1 MDAVALGSVP
11 IPGESPAGFDA
22 KFEPEYEAVLS
33 EINKLGSATQTEPI
47 SWAKVE
53 EQAES
58 ILSGKSKDILMAAY
72 LGVALQKLHGLQG
85 LCEAMNLFSALFTS
99 FWETAFPPLKRLR
112 RRTNAFEWWHE
123 RAYAGVLALDDSL
136 PPLSD
141 AFFHEL
147 LDALDRLDQLAGE
160 LLPDALPLRDLREA
174 IRRLPSLPPESV
186 PQPSPSDDGQSGESA
201 AEKEPVRETSAAEK
215 AEPEDAAAASAEVS
229 SSPEPALSSEK
240 SEETGKPAS
249 VSEPASPAAAP
260 QPASPAAPVAP
271 VSSPAPAVPAASSAA
286 ESDDARAARK
296 AFVDTAC
303 RYAFLA
309 HKDSAQDPQPWQ
321 ILRIAL
327 WGGVAAL
334 PLSENGQTYLPAP
347 DSVRVEALHNLLKSG
362 KLVEAA
368 LGAEDLF
375 ASSLFCL
382 DAQAIIDEALEKLG
396 TEFASAREVVRE
408 ETLRFVRRLEGV
420 ETLSF
425 TDGTPFAS
433 EKTRAWL
440 QTLAQRAPSGARASD
455 TGGASPSGA
464 AAVSDDAVSAVVAEA
479 ERLFNDNFV
488 VEALA
493 TLDRAQGTS
502 LAVNMVFRVE
512 QLRLLCRAGEAAV
525 AVALARA
532 LLEEADRRELET
544 WDRSRAVEVLTAVHE
559 AFVLARDEDG
569 ARAVHERISRLS
581 PSAAVGLRQ

>member
-1 MDAVALGSVP
+1 MDAAALGSSP

-22 KFEPEYEAVLS
+22 KFEPEYEAVLA

-53 EQAES
+53 DLAVS

-72 LGVALQKLHGLQG
+72 LGAALQKMHGLQG
-85 LCEAMNLFSALFTS
+85 LCDAMNLFSALFTS
-99 FWETAFPPLKRLR
+99 FWETAFPPLNRLR

-123 RAYAGVLALDDSL
+123 RAYAEVQALDDSL

-147 LDALDRLDQLAGE
+147 LDALDKLDQLAGE
-160 LLPDALPLRDLREA
+160 LMPDAMPLRDLREA
-174 IRRLPSLPPESV
+174 IRRLPSQPPQSA
-186 PQPSPSDDGQSGESA
+186 PQPSSAEDGRSGEKTA
-201 AEKEPVRETSAAEK
+201 GNEPVREPSAEEKSAPEAATAEPVEAPSAAGP
-215 AEPEDAAAASAEVS
+215 AVS
-229 SSPEPALSSEK
+229 SESAALPEK
-240 SEETGKPAS
+240 DVKP
-249 VSEPASPAAAP
+249 EN
-260 QPASPAAPVAP
+260 P
-271 VSSPAPAVPAASSAA
+271 VSSPASSSAESTPQPAPRQAASSAS
-286 ESDDARAARK
+286 ESEDARAARR
-296 AFVDTAC
+296 AFVDASC

-334 PLSENGQTYLPAP
+334 PLAENGQTYLPAP
-347 DSVRVEALHNLLKSG
+347 DAVRLEALHNLLNSG

-382 DAQAIIDEALEKLG
+382 DAQALIDEALEKLG
-396 TEFASAREVVRE
+396 TDFASAREVVRE

-425 TDGTPFAS
+425 SDGTPFAS

-440 QTLAQRAPSGARASD
+440 QTLSQRAPSGGQAA
-455 TGGASPSGA
+455 GNGAVPSSGA
-464 AAVSDDAVSAVVAEA
+464 AAVSDDAVLGVMAEA
-479 ERLFNDNFV
+479 ERLFNDNLV

-512 QLRLLCRAGEAAV
+512 QLRLLCRAGESAV
-525 AVALARA
+525 AVALARD
-532 LLEEADRRELET
+532 LLEESDRRELET
-544 WDRSRAVEVLTAVHE
+544 WDRARAVEVLTAVHD
-559 AFVLARDEDG
+559 AFVLARDEEG
-569 ARAVHERISRLS
+569 AKAVYGRLSRLC

>member
-1 MDAVALGSVP
+1 MDAAALGSAP

-22 KFEPEYEAVLS
+22 KFEPEYEAVLA
-33 EINKLGSATQTEPI
+33 EINKLGSATQAEPI

-58 ILSGKSKDILMAAY
+58 ILAGKSKDILIAAY
-72 LGVALQKLHGLQG
+72 LGVALQKRHGLRG
-85 LCEAMNLFSALFTS
+85 LCDAMNLFSTLFSS
-99 FWETAFPPLKRLR
+99 FWETAFPPLNRLR

-123 RAYAGVLALDDSL
+123 RAYADVQALDESL

-160 LLPDALPLRDLREA
+160 LMPDAMPLRDLREA
-174 IRRLPSLPPESV
+174 IRRLPSLPPE
-186 PQPSPSDDGQSGESA
+186 PAAQPASSDEEGQSGESA
-201 AEKEPVRETSAAEK
+201 ATAAPEALAEEKSAPESAA
-215 AEPEDAAAASAEVS
+215 APSVAPS
-229 SSPEPALSSEK
+229 SVPEPAALPEK
-240 SEETGKPAS
+240 DVTPEKPAPS
-249 VSEPASPAAAP
+249 
-260 QPASPAAPVAP
+260 QPAETV
-271 VSSPAPAVPAASSAA
+271 APAVSSAPSQAPSAAS
-286 ESDDARAARK
+286 ESDDAKAARR
-296 AFVDTAC
+296 AFVDASC

-327 WGGVAAL
+327 WGGVTAL
-334 PLSENGQTYLPAP
+334 PLAENGQTYLPAP
-347 DSVRVEALHNLLKSG
+347 DAVRLEALRNLLNSG

-368 LGAEDLF
+368 LGAEDIF

-382 DAQAIIDEALEKLG
+382 DAQALIDEALEKLG

-408 ETLRFVRRLEGV
+408 ETRRFVRRLEGV

-425 TDGTPFAS
+425 MDGTPFAS

-440 QTLAQRAPSGARASD
+440 QTLSQRTSSGGQASGNGAVPSF
-455 TGGASPSGA
+455 GA
-464 AAVSDDAVSAVVAEA
+464 AAGSDDAVSGVMAEA
-479 ERLFNDNFV
+479 ERLFNDNLV

-512 QLRLLCRAGEAAV
+512 QLRLLCRAGESAV
-525 AVALARA
+525 AVALARD
-532 LLEEADRRELET
+532 LLEESDRRELET
-544 WDRSRAVEVLTAVHE
+544 WDRARAVEVLTAVHD
-559 AFVLARDEDG
+559 AFVLARDEEG
-569 ARAVHERISRLS
+569 AKAVHGRLSRLC
-581 PSAAVGLRQ
+581 PSAAVGLQ